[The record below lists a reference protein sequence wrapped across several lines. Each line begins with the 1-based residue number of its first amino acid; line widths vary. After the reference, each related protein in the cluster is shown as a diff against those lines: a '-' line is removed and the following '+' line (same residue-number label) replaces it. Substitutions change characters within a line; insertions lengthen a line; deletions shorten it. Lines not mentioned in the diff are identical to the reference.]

1 MKISFRLFT
10 VTLIF
15 LASVSCQETECA
27 GRGDCNTCSSRT
39 VKEVSNRPGRVSYHE
54 EESKWMIVHSVEGT
68 FDSQDL
74 GILCDSLPKEFQ
86 QIGTKV
92 LFSGEFKSYDKD
104 ARPPIPGQTF
114 YYLYI
119 SQLKMRNHEN

>member
-1 MKISFRLFT
+1 MKNTFRLFT

-15 LASVSCQETECA
+15 FASVSCQETECTE
-27 GRGDCNTCSSRT
+27 RRDCSTDPCSSRT
-39 VKEVSNRPGRVSYHE
+39 VKEVSNVPGFVAYHE
-54 EESKWMIVHSVEGT
+54 EESKWMIVHSIAGT

-92 LFSGEFKSYDKD
+92 LFSGEYKSYDKD
-104 ARPPIPGQTF
+104 ARPPLSGQTF
-114 YYLYI
+114 YYLHLSTI
-119 SQLKMRNHEN
+119 KNE